1 MVNQWLNH
9 QLQEGIPTMDE
20 QLWNEVMASFT
31 RRFANNL
38 EKENA
43 QALLKKGLK
52 MKGEDINAYVVE
64 FKELIQMAGYWFD
77 VPQTVETFTDGLPTG
92 LYQKTFKFDQPAT
105 YEQWKN
111 AVIWRQQ
118 QYLKHASICIKA
130 TTSRDQGLEGGHQE
144 GN

>member
-1 MVNQWLNH
+1 MMNPYCRAMFFLTYVKGINVNEWVIMVNQWLNH

-64 FKELIQMAGYWFD
+64 FKELIQMAGY
-77 VPQTVETFTDGLPTG
+77 
-92 LYQKTFKFDQPAT
+92 
-105 YEQWKN
+105 
-111 AVIWRQQ
+111 
-118 QYLKHASICIKA
+118 
-130 TTSRDQGLEGGHQE
+130 
-144 GN
+144 